1 MKLIDTH
8 IHLYLE
14 AFDQDRDQVIK
25 KAIELGVDRF
35 TSCYRQFIY
44 RKDVGF
50 GKKYPNRI
58 RLMMGLHP
66 THVKENYLDELKHV
80 ENTYKT

>member
-14 AFDQDRDQVIK
+14 TFDQDRDQVIK

-35 TSCYRQFIY
+35 
-44 RKDVGF
+44 
-50 GKKYPNRI
+50 
-58 RLMMGLHP
+58 
-66 THVKENYLDELKHV
+66 YLLPIDSSYTERMLDLEK
-80 ENTYKT
+80 NTQIEFV